1 MTTRDHWES
10 VYAAKGERDVSWFE
24 PSPDVS
30 MQLIEDAG
38 LARDTCIVDIGGGES
53 RLVDALVRRG
63 ITCVAVLDV
72 AGAALERA
80 RTRLGA
86 DASQVRWI
94 EADVTAEWSWQ
105 PVDIWHDRAA
115 FHFLTARDARDRYK
129 QRLRTM
135 LKRGGFAIIA
145 TFAPDG
151 PDKCSGLPVVRYS
164 PETLAA
170 ELGDEFALAD
180 ARPHTH
186 RTPWGAT
193 QAFQYSRLVRR

>member
-1 MTTRDHWES
+1 MTIKEHWES

-30 MQLIEDAG
+30 LDMIVDAG
-38 LARDTCIVDIGGGES
+38 LTRETCIVDIGGGES

-63 ITCVAVLDV
+63 VSCIAVVDV

-80 RTRLGA
+80 RRRLGS
-86 DASQVRWI
+86 DASMVRWI
-94 EADVTAEWSWQ
+94 EADVTAEWVWQ

-115 FHFLTARDARDRYK
+115 FHFLTASDLRDRYT
-129 QRLRTM
+129 QRLRAM

-164 PETLAA
+164 PETLVA
-170 ELGDEFALAD
+170 ELGDEFALVD